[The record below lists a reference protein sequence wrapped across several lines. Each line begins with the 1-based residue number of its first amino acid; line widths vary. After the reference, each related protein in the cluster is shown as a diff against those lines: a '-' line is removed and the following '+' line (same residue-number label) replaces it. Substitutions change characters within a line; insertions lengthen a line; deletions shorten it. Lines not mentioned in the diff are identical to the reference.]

1 MQKRKLMRKSMLI
14 VLAVLAAGL
23 SMTGVATVLPVR
35 LACAQ
40 QPHMSYAEDIAP
52 IFRGWCASCHQPG
65 GEGFNASGFDVT
77 SYDTVMKGT
86 KFGPMIIA
94 GQPDTSNLIVLI
106 EGRAQIKMPYGHKAL
121 PACLRQNIWSWI
133 FDGAKNN

>member
-1 MQKRKLMRKSMLI
+1 MRKSTLI
-14 VLAVLAAGL
+14 VLALLANGL
-23 SMTGVATVLPVR
+23 SLTGAATILPVR
-35 LACAQ
+35 PACAQ
-40 QPHMSYAEDIAP
+40 QPHMSFAEDIAP

-94 GQPDTSNLIVLI
+94 GQPDSSNLIVLI
-106 EGRAQIKMPYGHKAL
+106 EGRGQIKMPYGHKAL

-133 FDGAKNN
+133 FEGAKNN

>member
-1 MQKRKLMRKSMLI
+1 MRKSTLI
-14 VLAVLAAGL
+14 VSALLATAL
-23 SMTGVATVLPVR
+23 SLTGAATVPSIR
-35 LACAQ
+35 PACAQ
-40 QPHMSYAEDIAP
+40 QPHISFAEDIAP

-94 GQPDTSNLIVLI
+94 GQPDSSNLIVLI
-106 EGRAQIKMPYGHKAL
+106 EGRGQIKMPYGHKAL

-133 FDGAKNN
+133 FEGAKNN